1 MFHLFGEE
9 GQRDLAVA
17 LVALASRRP
26 GTVLFGE
33 HVGSKEPRSIARENE
48 PGRRFQHSDASFEQ
62 LWRDVFGPE
71 LGPKLDIHC
80 ELRDRS
86 QSQMTARRKGE
97 LQPDDRWM
105 QGIDLL
111 SWRVTVR

>member
-9 GQRDLAVA
+9 GQRDLAIA
-17 LVALASRRP
+17 LVALASRQS

-33 HVGSKEPRSIARENE
+33 HVGSKEPRAIARENE
-48 PGRRFQHSDASFEQ
+48 PGRRFQHSDTSFEQ